1 MLRRI
6 VTSNMESLNLNKNVK
21 PFVECLKLLNADMNI
36 LTTTKHFQVLID
48 FRGIDVTPNSF
59 VKNL

>member
-6 VTSNMESLNLNKNVK
+6 VTSNMENLNLNKNVK
-21 PFVECLKLLNADMNI
+21 PFVECKTVKCRHEYF
-36 LTTTKHFQVLID
+36 TTTKHFQVLID